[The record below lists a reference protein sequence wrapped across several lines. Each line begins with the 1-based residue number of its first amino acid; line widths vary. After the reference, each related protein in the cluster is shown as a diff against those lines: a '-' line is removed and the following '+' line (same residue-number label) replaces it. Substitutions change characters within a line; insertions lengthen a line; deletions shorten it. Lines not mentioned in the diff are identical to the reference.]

1 MAETI
6 HLGEASSLALDA
18 ENDVIYWRGSP
29 DSQTGRGIHRLDLTD
44 GSDVILFNVSDRF
57 NASIALDPVSDHLYW
72 SDLGGI
78 WRSDLDG
85 NDIQLIIPDAGNV
98 ASIVVAP
105 VPEPST
111 LTLALIA
118 LALAWLAGDGRMRR
132 CSTHSGGHSI

>member
-18 ENDVIYWRGSP
+18 DRGQVYWTGSVA
-29 DSQTGRGIHRLDLTD
+29 SQAGRKIHRLDLAD
-44 GSDVILFNVSDRF
+44 GGDAVLVDGAFGTGLE
-57 NASIALDPVSDHLYW
+57 LDLVSDHLYW
-72 SDLGGI
+72 SGLDGI

-98 ASIVVAP
+98 ASIVVVP

-111 LTLALIA
+111 LVLALMAII
-118 LALAWLAGDGRMRR
+118 LACGRQGRGR
-132 CSTHSGGHSI
+132 IR